1 MELCLALNN
10 LRPVLFN
17 NQPLLSGQLAKPSV
31 PLSYPLHV
39 FALAYMYVKVTY
51 PLSCQ
56 WGIVDNV
63 YIVYS
68 AARYFRP
75 IPLQV
80 DQIFTEARKLLD
92 EYFRLTI
99 AGPSSMPIHLAFVM
113 EGYVT
118 RPLREIGN
126 ICNSLDR
133 QRLRRFVDEHPYL
146 IRIHITVE
154 DKHVL
159 RYYVPS
165 FGCVTSLI
173 LIVPGTSIRP
183 LWPSTCVK
191 RPLKALSLTQIL
203 DLTRTMAS
211 YTSLHRR

>member
-1 MELCLALNN
+1 VVKASSKMELCLALNN

-51 PLSCQ
+51 PLS
-56 WGIVDNV
+56 WGIFDNV

-75 IPLQV
+75 IPLQI
-80 DQIFTEARKLLD
+80 DQIFTEARKLLE

-126 ICNSLDR
+126 ICNSPDR
-133 QRLRRFVDEHPYL
+133 V
-146 IRIHITVE
+146 VN
-154 DKHVL
+154 K
-159 RYYVPS
+159 
-165 FGCVTSLI
+165 VTYS
-173 LIVPGTSIRP
+173 VN
-183 LWPSTCVK
+183 
-191 RPLKALSLTQIL
+191 LSLTKVTYVNFL
-203 DLTRTMAS
+203 R
-211 YTSLHRR
+211 